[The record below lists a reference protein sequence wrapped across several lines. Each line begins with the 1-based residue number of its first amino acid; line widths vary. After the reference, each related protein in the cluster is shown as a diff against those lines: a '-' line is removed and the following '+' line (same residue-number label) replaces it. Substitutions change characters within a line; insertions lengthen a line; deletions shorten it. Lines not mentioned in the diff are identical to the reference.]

1 MPARCFDQVTV
12 TPPAWRGSRRVHS
25 PSGSEADACTMLRH
39 ERRTR
44 DEQEARIFGRE
55 APEEY

>member
-1 MPARCFDQVTV
+1 
-12 TPPAWRGSRRVHS
+12 VHS